1 MFSKGKYR
9 EWLLSNDLIE
19 WLSIVIH
26 DKNICIEILRDL
38 HESLDKDDTQDVSIV
53 PLEYLPGIKTCAVGV
68 DITTLTCW
76 FTAAIA
82 GSDGRILLID
92 DDCPTTFEQWKNS
105 K

>member
-1 MFSKGKYR
+1 MLSKGKYK

-19 WLSIVIH
+19 WLSIVVH
-26 DKNICIEILRDL
+26 DKSICIEILRVL
-38 HESLDKDDTQDVSIV
+38 HESLDKDDTQDVSIA
-53 PLEYLPGIKTCAVGV
+53 PLECLPGIKTCAVGV
-68 DITTLTCW
+68 NTKTLTCW

-82 GSDGRILLID
+82 GSNGTILVID